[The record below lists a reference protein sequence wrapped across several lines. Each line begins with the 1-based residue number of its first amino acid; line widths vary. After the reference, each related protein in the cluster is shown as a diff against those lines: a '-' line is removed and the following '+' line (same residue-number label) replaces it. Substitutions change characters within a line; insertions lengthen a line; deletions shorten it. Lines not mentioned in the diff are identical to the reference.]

1 MQLERG
7 EPLRFETRVPSDKS
21 ITHRALILG
30 AISRGETIVRHGLPS
45 RDCLATYQIL
55 GQLGVELNWQPDHTI
70 RIMGGRLQE
79 SATVLDCQNSG
90 TTMRLLA
97 GLLAGQNF
105 YSVLTGDASLNSR
118 PMARIMEPLGAMG
131 GQLYGRGG
139 NKYPPLTIVGSSLW
153 ALDSYLLPVASAQLK
168 SALLLAGLFARGTTT
183 IIEPAQSRDHTER
196 MLLDFGAPLSKEGDT
211 LRIHSGE
218 LVGREVE
225 VPGDFSSAAF
235 LIASALIVPGSQV
248 LLRDVGLNPTRIGL
262 LTVLK
267 KMGAKIQIQN
277 RRNWGSEPVGDIF
290 VQASQLTGTEVC
302 GKIVPQLIDEL
313 PALAAVATQ
322 AQGTTIIRDA
332 GELRVKESDRI
343 GALCRELGR
352 LGAQV
357 EELPDGLVIH
367 GGRPL
372 VGAQVESYGDHR
384 IAMAM
389 AVAGLAAQGT
399 TEILDPLCVEISF
412 PNFWQFFGKN
422 RK

>member
-1 MQLERG
+1 MQLEQRG
-7 EPLRFETRVPSDKS
+7 PLRFETRVPSDKS

-30 AISRGETIVRHGLPS
+30 AISRGETIVRHGLSS

-211 LRIHSGE
+211 LQIHSGE
-218 LVGREVE
+218 LVGREVK

-290 VQASQLTGTEVC
+290 VQASQLSGTEVC
-302 GKIVPQLIDEL
+302 GKIVPLLIDEL

-357 EELPDGLVIH
+357 EEFPDGLVIH

>member
-1 MQLERG
+1 
-7 EPLRFETRVPSDKS
+7 
-21 ITHRALILG
+21 
-30 AISRGETIVRHGLPS
+30 
-45 RDCLATYQIL
+45 
-55 GQLGVELNWQPDHTI
+55 
-70 RIMGGRLQE
+70 
-79 SATVLDCQNSG
+79 
-90 TTMRLLA
+90 
-97 GLLAGQNF
+97 
-105 YSVLTGDASLNSR
+105 
-118 PMARIMEPLGAMG
+118 
-131 GQLYGRGG
+131 
-139 NKYPPLTIVGSSLW
+139 
-153 ALDSYLLPVASAQLK
+153 
-168 SALLLAGLFARGTTT
+168 
-183 IIEPAQSRDHTER
+183 
-196 MLLDFGAPLSKEGDT
+196 
-211 LRIHSGE
+211 
-218 LVGREVE
+218 
-225 VPGDFSSAAF
+225 
-235 LIASALIVPGSQV
+235 
-248 LLRDVGLNPTRIGL
+248 
-262 LTVLK
+262 
-267 KMGAKIQIQN
+267 MGAKIQIQN